1 VQPGQPSRW
10 LATRATP
17 IDDGTTSLCQC
28 RDDPEADDSTQE
40 RITWDRAMVDEDR
53 DIFEATEDV
62 LCLAIRRRD
71 ACHRASDKPGLLMRQ
86 MLIELVRQPGEPEV
100 QR

>member
-1 VQPGQPSRW
+1 
-10 LATRATP
+10 
-17 IDDGTTSLCQC
+17 
-28 RDDPEADDSTQE
+28 
-40 RITWDRAMVDEDR
+40 MVDEDR